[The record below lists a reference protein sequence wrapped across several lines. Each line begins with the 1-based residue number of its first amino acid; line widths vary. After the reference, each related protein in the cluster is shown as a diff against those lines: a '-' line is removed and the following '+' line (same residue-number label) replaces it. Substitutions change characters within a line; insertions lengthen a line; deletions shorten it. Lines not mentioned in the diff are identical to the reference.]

1 MRKQTKLVAVL
12 SAAAL
17 LAMGASMTSFAG
29 WEKDDDNIYHYYD
42 ADGEMVTDEWKKD
55 EGKWFYL
62 NEDGDMLTNS
72 WVDDEYYVDDHGAM
86 VVNGWVKTY
95 SDEDQDDPDEDG
107 EHWYY
112 FGSKGKKVTDDTKK
126 INGKTYLF
134 DEDGQMQY
142 GWQEIDG
149 QGYYFGGE
157 DEGWRAESQW
167 LWLERSGLVD
177 EDEDEQDQ
185 VLGCVEDNDICD
197 DEGWYWFQSSGKI
210 YKDTAKKKINGRYYM
225 FNEHGQMLYEWINSN
240 KVNKPGSNAQLDGD
254 ATVTASA
261 SEMLYYNVVE
271 EGWRGDGWYEI
282 DGAKDMGAD
291 NDTDWYYIDDGEIT
305 YANKTT
311 DAAGITDDNDP
322 VYVMRKK
329 IKASGNKYFAFN
341 EKGQMQTGLQYVNDD
356 GGFYFFDEN
365 GYQKTGKVSEVEC
378 EDDDYSFYFTTTNG
392 KNGLGYTGEKD
403 NYLYF
408 NGKRLEADDDYR
420 LFYVDGKVYLVNNK
434 GKIQKATGDG
444 KKYDDIEN
452 KKYSGKDDVIVVTN
466 KNGVVESVTFGDD
479 VKEEN
484 SEKSELTAT
493 ITWPTSED
501 AVLDDKCSEY
511 VTVPFIALYDGVYTY
526 KSINEN
532 GTVSIKETWI
542 KDAN

>member
-210 YKDTAKKKINGRYYM
+210 YKDAAKKKINGRYYM

-282 DGAKDMGAD
+282 DGAEDMGAD

-365 GYQKTGKVSEVEC
+365 GYQKTGKVSAVEC
-378 EDDDYSFYFTTTNG
+378 EDDDYNFYFTTTNG

-420 LFYVDGKVYLVNNK
+420 LFYVEGKLYLVNTK

-452 KKYSGKDDVIVVTN
+452 EAYAGKDDVVVITN
-466 KNGVVESVTFGDD
+466 KNGVVEFVGTQSAAQLI
-479 VKEEN
+479 
-484 SEKSELTAT
+484 SA
-493 ITWPTSED
+493 ITWPTTEA
-501 AVLDDKCSEY
+501 AVMDDTCSTC

-526 KSINEN
+526 KDFDNNTSDD
-532 GTVSIKETWI
+532 VKDIKEAWI

>member
-210 YKDTAKKKINGRYYM
+210 YKDAAKKKINGRYYM

-282 DGAKDMGAD
+282 DGAEDMGAD

-365 GYQKTGKVSEVEC
+365 GYQKTGKVSAVEC
-378 EDDDYSFYFTTTNG
+378 EDDDYNFYFTTTNG

-420 LFYVDGKVYLVNNK
+420 LFYVEGKLYLVNTK

-452 KKYSGKDDVIVVTN
+452 EAYAGKDDVVVITN
-466 KNGVVESVTFGDD
+466 KNGVVEFVGTQSAAQLI
-479 VKEEN
+479 
-484 SEKSELTAT
+484 SA
-493 ITWPTSED
+493 ITWPTTEA
-501 AVLDDKCSEY
+501 AVMDDTCSTS

-526 KSINEN
+526 KDFDNNTSDD
-532 GTVSIKETWI
+532 VKDIKEAWI

>member
-17 LAMGASMTSFAG
+17 LAMGASMTSFAAG
-29 WEKDDDNIYHYYD
+29 WEKDDAGIWHYYD
-42 ADGEMVTDEWKKD
+42 SDDEMVYDEWKKD
-55 EGKWFYL
+55 DGKWFYL
-62 NEDGDMLTNS
+62 DEDGDMLTSS
-72 WVDDEYYVDDHGAM
+72 WVDDEYYVDEHGAM
-86 VVNGWVKTY
+86 VVNGWVKTMA
-95 SDEDQDDPDEDG
+95 DEDMDDPDEDS

-134 DEDGQMQY
+134 DEDGEMQY
-142 GWQEIDG
+142 GWQEYEG
-149 QGYYFGGE
+149 HGYYFGGE
-157 DEGWRAESQW
+157 DEGWRAENQW

-210 YKDTAKKKINGRYYM
+210 YKDAAKKKINGRYYM

-282 DGAKDMGAD
+282 DGAEDMGAD

-365 GYQKTGKVSEVEC
+365 GYQKTGKVSAVEC
-378 EDDDYSFYFTTTNG
+378 EDDDYNFYFTTTNG

-420 LFYVDGKVYLVNNK
+420 LFYVEGKLYLVNTK

-452 KKYSGKDDVIVVTN
+452 EAYAGKDDVVVITN
-466 KNGVVESVTFGDD
+466 KNGVVEFVGTQSAAQLI
-479 VKEEN
+479 
-484 SEKSELTAT
+484 SA
-493 ITWPTSED
+493 ITWPTTEA
-501 AVLDDKCSEY
+501 AVMDDTCSTS

-526 KSINEN
+526 KDFDNNTSDD
-532 GTVSIKETWI
+532 VKDIKEAWI

>member
-420 LFYVDGKVYLVNNK
+420 LFYVEGKLYLVNTK

-452 KKYSGKDDVIVVTN
+452 EAYAGKDDVVVVTN
-466 KNGVVESVTFGDD
+466 KNGVVESVGT
-479 VKEEN
+479 K
-484 SEKSELTAT
+484 KAAELISA
-493 ITWPTSED
+493 ITWPTTET
-501 AVLDDKCSEY
+501 AVMDDTCSTS

-526 KSINEN
+526 KDFDNDTSDD
-532 GTVSIKETWI
+532 VKDIKEAWI